1 MLGATAFNNISA
13 TPQACLERQVRFYQF
28 LKDYTVSET
37 AVDTDVSSQ
46 MSNPGGK
53 PLCFFLCFSGKGGR
67 GFGRFISGVA
77 YLHQMSL
84 SLTYH
89 PSFFPVAG
97 PVGMP
102 ATSQVRVYVEQLT
115 VMKERELNT
124 LYVDFQHLLDSDQ
137 VRHFG
142 NNLETCLLKIP
153 FKHFLLTLQPP
164 VLLCS
169 QNLANDIID
178 AYYRMEPYLR
188 TAVRDFVRD
197 HLDTY
202 AEEEDG
208 KSKEF
213 WVSFYNLGHQERLR
227 SLRSDKIGTLTQ
239 FVGTI
244 TRTTEVRPELF
255 AGGFRCI
262 QCMNVVKNVPQQF
275 KYTTPTICPT
285 PTCGNTKAWTLVMED
300 STFVDWQ
307 KAKVQENPDEV
318 PAGSLPR
325 TMDVILRN
333 DLVENVRPGDKAIFT
348 GCLVVV
354 PDVAVLTA
362 PGERLHARLSGVD
375 RSSNVQDGAIT
386 GLRNGPA
393 QTGVRELTYR
403 LAFIASGTQAL
414 DGSGGMVNIRADE
427 ELTSDEV
434 LAQFTPEQ
442 REGLE
447 EMRLDRALYDRMAT
461 SIAPNVFGHVDVKRA
476 VLLMLLG
483 GVQKK
488 TKEGIKLRGDIN
500 VAIVGDPACAKSQIL
515 KYVAAFL
522 PRAVYTSGKSSS
534 AAGLTASVVRESD
547 SGEFCIEAGALML
560 ADNGICCID
569 EFDKM
574 DVKDQVAIHEAMEQQ
589 TISIAKAGIQA
600 TLNARTSILA
610 AANPV
615 AGRYDR
621 SKPLKYNVALPP
633 AILSRFDLLHVMI
646 DEPDPLMD
654 SQIANHILSVHQ
666 GAGASQSPAY
676 SMERMQCYIKY
687 ARSIKPRIT
696 AAAQTQLVSAYKRLR
711 TEDAVPGSSSA
722 YRITVR
728 QLEALIRLSEA
739 LARLHLRD
747 EVTRTDVKEAFRLVK
762 NSIVQVEAPDTELA
776 DDDDIQDVDD
786 IVDLPEQGNEQ
797 ENENENEN
805 ENGNGNGNGNEQEQE
820 AEENTRQGPIKV
832 SQSKLNNVKN
842 LLVMRLRQL
851 EEAGVRGEGQVVT
864 QLGPDGTDAIGA
876 RQRDLLRW
884 YFDYMVGRGAIT
896 TREQGVEEIILA
908 EKIIGHLIRREAVLL
923 VVDQPERREG
933 EDGGEYAK
941 RVQMDRV
948 LTLNPNYSVD

>member
-1 MLGATAFNNISA
+1 
-13 TPQACLERQVRFYQF
+13 
-28 LKDYTVSET
+28 
-37 AVDTDVSSQ
+37 
-46 MSNPGGK
+46 
-53 PLCFFLCFSGKGGR
+53 
-67 GFGRFISGVA
+67 
-77 YLHQMSL
+77 
-84 SLTYH
+84 
-89 PSFFPVAG
+89 
-97 PVGMP
+97 
-102 ATSQVRVYVEQLT
+102 
-115 VMKERELNT
+115 
-124 LYVDFQHLLDSDQ
+124 
-137 VRHFG
+137 
-142 NNLETCLLKIP
+142 
-153 FKHFLLTLQPP
+153 
-164 VLLCS
+164 
-169 QNLANDIID
+169 
-178 AYYRMEPYLR
+178 ME
-188 TAVRDFVRD
+188 
-197 HLDTY
+197 
-202 AEEEDG
+202 E
-208 KSKEF
+208 
-213 WVSFYNLGHQERLR
+213 
-227 SLRSDKIGTLTQ
+227 
-239 FVGTI
+239 
-244 TRTTEVRPELF
+244 
-255 AGGFRCI
+255 
-262 QCMNVVKNVPQQF
+262 
-275 KYTTPTICPT
+275 
-285 PTCGNTKAWTLVMED
+285 

-362 PGERLHARLSGVD
+362 PGERLQARLSGVD

-403 LAFIASGTQAL
+403 LAFIASGTQPL

-427 ELTSDEV
+427 ELTQDEV

-633 AILSRFDLLHVMI
+633 AILSRFDLLHVMV

-739 LARLHLRD
+739 LARLHLRE

-762 NSIVQVEAPDTELA
+762 NSIVQVEAPDMELA
-776 DDDDIQDVDD
+776 DGDVQEDVDD
-786 IVDLPEQGNEQ
+786 IVDLPREDGAGSEPAGGGDAEQETTEQG
-797 ENENENEN
+797 
-805 ENGNGNGNGNEQEQE
+805 
-820 AEENTRQGPIKV
+820 AEENTAPQAPVKV

-842 LLVMRLRQL
+842 LFVMRLRQL
-851 EEAGVRGEGQVVT
+851 EEGGAQGEGQVVK
-864 QLGPDGTDAIGA
+864 QLGPDGNDAIGA

-896 TREQGVEEIILA
+896 TREQGVEEIVLA

-923 VVDQPERREG
+923 VVDQPERREEETG
-933 EDGGEYAK
+933 EEYAK